1 MKEDGGILYT
11 HREEL
16 KSGRHSLG
24 GVWERMEKKAKEEQ
38 KYSHMKDCPLI
49 ADYSAVTHS

>member
-24 GVWERMEKKAKEEQ
+24 GVWERMEKKAKEEP